1 MQPAHEQYRTYRQ
14 ETKSMI
20 TVEFND
26 RGILDVLRALE
37 QRTSDLTPAL
47 QDIGEY
53 LTTSTKDRFA
63 SSTAPNGTPWGQNS
77 DVTLSRKRGTKPLI
91 GETRRLSNEFN
102 YFIGNN
108 ELTFG
113 SSLEYAAVQQFG
125 ADQGEFGNGSP
136 WGDIP
141 ARPFIGISDDDQVEI
156 LDIINS
162 YLASS
167 IT

>member
-1 MQPAHEQYRTYRQ
+1 
-14 ETKSMI
+14 MI

-26 RGILDVLRALE
+26 REVLDALQSLH
-37 QRTSDLTPAL
+37 QRMNDLTPVL

-63 SSTAPNGTPWGQNS
+63 AGIGPDGNAWDQNS
-77 DVTLSRKRGTKPLI
+77 DVTLERKRGTKPLI
-91 GETRRLSNEFN
+91 GETHRLSNELS

-113 SSLEYAAVQQFG
+113 SPLEYAAVQQFG
-125 ADQGEFGNGSP
+125 ADQGDFGHGSP

-162 YLASS
+162 YLASA